1 MPRPSKSSSAPSP
14 PDPSDPRPLLRSRSD
29 RYGWRNVSEP
39 KEVGLA
45 KARPSI
51 LKRQKE
57 RARQE
62 RKQKKQERREERK
75 LQKEDDGT
83 TPAQDPDFDP
93 DIAGIV
99 PGPQVLPTDDEF
111 WEQ

>member
-1 MPRPSKSSSAPSP
+1 
-14 PDPSDPRPLLRSRSD
+14 
-29 RYGWRNVSEP
+29 
-39 KEVGLA
+39 LA
-45 KARPSI
+45 RARPSI

-75 LQKEDDGT
+75 QTKEEELEQRPSEPGY
-83 TPAQDPDFDP
+83 DP

>member
-1 MPRPSKSSSAPSP
+1 M
-14 PDPSDPRPLLRSRSD
+14 
-29 RYGWRNVSEP
+29 
-39 KEVGLA
+39 A

-75 LQKEDDGT
+75 QSKEEELE
-83 TPAQDPDFDP
+83 QRRKDPDYDP

-99 PGPQVLPTDDEF
+99 PGPQPLPTEDEF
-111 WEQ
+111 WEDS

>member
-1 MPRPSKSSSAPSP
+1 
-14 PDPSDPRPLLRSRSD
+14 
-29 RYGWRNVSEP
+29 
-39 KEVGLA
+39 LA
-45 KARPSI
+45 RARPSI

-62 RKQKKQERREERK
+62 KKQKKQERREERK
-75 LQKEDDGT
+75 LLKEEDGAAR
-83 TPAQDPDFDP
+83 PEDPDYDP